1 MYYTLLNPLHYHS
14 YPLFNPPHLLS
25 FHLLNPLIGKVL
37 HSRLTT
43 QKYNNINPLEP
54 VQINTKLNKRF
65 ENFLKLKTSELTCM
79 HHISKA
85 TCNNLGA
92 NKIQN
97 QFVNRFDLLTYDHNK
112 FMYCPARYIQPV
124 LYGWFPLNYLPF
136 CPKIEQFF

>member
-1 MYYTLLNPLHYHS
+1 
-14 YPLFNPPHLLS
+14 
-25 FHLLNPLIGKVL
+25 
-37 HSRLTT
+37 
-43 QKYNNINPLEP
+43 
-54 VQINTKLNKRF
+54 
-65 ENFLKLKTSELTCM
+65 M